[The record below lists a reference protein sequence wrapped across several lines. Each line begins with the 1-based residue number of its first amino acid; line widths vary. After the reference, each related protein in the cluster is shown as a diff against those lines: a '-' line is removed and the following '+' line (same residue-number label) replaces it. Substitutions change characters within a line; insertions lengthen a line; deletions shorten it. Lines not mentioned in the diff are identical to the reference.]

1 MTEETTQ
8 NKMNPV
14 SEILAIIFGF
24 GIAVCKTYLLCL
36 LIVTSAIVEVVFA
49 IIYGVCHT
57 LLEIFR
63 MFKRNK
69 KDEPQ
74 KEEQVVEPEPTSD
87 TLERLQTVMEECPS
101 DWREN
106 AKWRQDNR
114 RWLRVSGLIANHI
127 LDYIDKSGMSADEVE
142 SDIEQKVGIG
152 KDTFSDM
159 LKGRHNYTL
168 DDIAKLEEYLNIQ
181 IFDKITKL

>member
-1 MTEETTQ
+1 MANIEYATT
-8 NKMNPV
+8 KAV
-14 SEILAIIFGF
+14 RGRASYIVVGSGCADAI
-24 GIAVCKTYLLCL
+24 
-36 LIVTSAIVEVVFA
+36 
-49 IIYGVCHT
+49 
-57 LLEIFR
+57 
-63 MFKRNK
+63 K
-69 KDEPQ
+69 KATKKHKEDEPQ
-74 KEEQVVEPEPTSD
+74 KEEQVVETEPTSD
-87 TLERLQTVMEECPS
+87 TLEKLQTVMEECPS